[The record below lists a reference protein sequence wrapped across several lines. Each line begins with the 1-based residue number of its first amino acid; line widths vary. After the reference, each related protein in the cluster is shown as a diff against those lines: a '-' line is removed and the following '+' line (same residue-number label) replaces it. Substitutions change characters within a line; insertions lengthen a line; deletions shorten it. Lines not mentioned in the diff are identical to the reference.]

1 MGGGMY
7 IEVYSNLQYQQDRL
21 CKRSDFLPD
30 KNSFAFDLVGNVGD
44 CEFVGERH
52 SFAQR

>member
-7 IEVYSNLQYQQDRL
+7 IEVYSNRQYQQDKL
-21 CKRSDFLPD
+21 WDFLPD